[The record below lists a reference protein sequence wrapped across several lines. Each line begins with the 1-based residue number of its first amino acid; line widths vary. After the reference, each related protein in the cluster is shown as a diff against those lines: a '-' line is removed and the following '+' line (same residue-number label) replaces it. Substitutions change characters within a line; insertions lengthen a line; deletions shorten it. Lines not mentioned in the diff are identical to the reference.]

1 MAKGFLPRDKKLN
14 AYSRDLRKNATPQ
27 ENHLWFDYLKKQNIQ
42 FNRQRI
48 IGEYIIDF
56 FCPSLNLAIEIDGS
70 QHYEADA
77 LEYDARRTEYLESLG
92 LKVIRFTNIDIDRY
106 FNSVCE
112 VLDGIITGGS
122 ATGA

>member
-1 MAKGFLPRDKKLN
+1 
-14 AYSRDLRKNATPQ
+14 
-27 ENHLWFDYLKKQNIQ
+27 
-42 FNRQRI
+42 
-48 IGEYIIDF
+48 
-56 FCPSLNLAIEIDGS
+56 LAIEIDGS